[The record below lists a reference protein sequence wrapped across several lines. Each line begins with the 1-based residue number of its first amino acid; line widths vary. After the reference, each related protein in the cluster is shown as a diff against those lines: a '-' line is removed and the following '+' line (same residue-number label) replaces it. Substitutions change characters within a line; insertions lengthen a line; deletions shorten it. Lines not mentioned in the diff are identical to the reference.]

1 MADVFVL
8 RAYEEISR
16 ELEAARVRYLVVG
29 GLAVYAYGSQRATH
43 DIDLVIQL
51 EQGNVLRAFAALE
64 KASYRPLVPM
74 TAAQFGDA
82 SERQQA
88 IRDKDM
94 VVLNFW
100 SDRYPLTRLD
110 VFVAEPF
117 DFDAE
122 YEKAHVEHLLPGVEF
137 RYPRVE
143 ALLSMKRKAGRP
155 KDLLDIEWL
164 ERYAKK

>member
-8 RAYEEISR
+8 KAYEEISR

-51 EQGNVLRAFAALE
+51 EPGNVLRAFAALE
-64 KASYRPLVPM
+64 KAGYRPLVPV
-74 TAAQFGDA
+74 TAAQFADPVV
-82 SERQQA
+82 RQGLIA
-88 IRDKDM
+88 GKDM

-122 YEKAHVEHLLPGVEF
+122 YGEALVEHLLPGVEF
-137 RYPRVE
+137 RYPRLE
-143 ALLSMKRKAGRP
+143 TLLAMKRKAGRP

-164 ERYAKK
+164 ERYAKE